1 MFRNFKS
8 HAYNI
13 SFCIQQAKDMWQNCQ
28 KYCLLLFW
36 RCHGQ
41 ELLIYISIS
50 ASEVCKTH
58 LFVVFLAFHF
68 FLTLLFQNSA
78 ICGVSASLLSKTGL
92 LVAFLCAPTKDAPTG
107 QLGMCRLGWLLRA
120 VVPSVTSQI
129 FQILSGWFWYKKN
142 LATPGKECGS
152 GLFIPIEI
160 LQLGRFFALSGGDQQ
175 LKFDSTEQC
184 GACHIRFH

>member
-1 MFRNFKS
+1 MTKLS
-8 HAYNI
+8 KI
-13 SFCIQQAKDMWQNCQ
+13 
-28 KYCLLLFW
+28 
-36 RCHGQ
+36 
-41 ELLIYISIS
+41 
-50 ASEVCKTH
+50 
-58 LFVVFLAFHF
+58 LFVVVLALSRSRAAYIHQHF
-68 FLTLLFQNSA
+68 SIRSMQDTSICSVSCLPLFLTLLFQNSA